1 MINLH
6 FMVFKMLIIG
16 LCYGFS
22 NVWAVDIVFHD
33 LYISYTFKSIH
44 VVKVGDL
51 IAPKV
56 YVSSTVK
63 ISKFRCQHE
72 QLPHPHVDLSQ
83 PVSRMVWNNSYDCG
97 VGIILNFQISPTRDF
112 RYFFKNEIILIA

>member
-6 FMVFKMLIIG
+6 FMVFKMLIFG

-72 QLPHPHVDLSQ
+72 HYPTPMSIYRSQ
-83 PVSRMVWNNSYDCG
+83 YRGWCG
-97 VGIILNFQISPTRDF
+97 TTVMTVVLVLF
-112 RYFFKNEIILIA
+112 